1 MTAAAAPT
9 TTTTTPTTTATIAIA
24 PSPPLPTTTFEPRA
38 DPNATTG
45 AALVLTVVAAAALYW
60 WNGVVPA
67 ARRSLAADK
76 RKGDAA
82 AYLERLQQ
90 DAARG
95 ERKAEAWFYTDWL
108 RKLAKRQEMARRAEA
123 RRRGEEVEPLAA
135 ASEERGANA
144 NADGEDREPFFLSLD
159 NPLVATAAALAA
171 FSAVASLLHG

>member
-1 MTAAAAPT
+1 
-9 TTTTTPTTTATIAIA
+9 
-24 PSPPLPTTTFEPRA
+24 
-38 DPNATTG
+38 
-45 AALVLTVVAAAALYW
+45 VLAVVAAAALYW

-95 ERKAEAWFYTDWL
+95 ERGVEAWFYTDWL
-108 RKLAKRQEMARRAEA
+108 RKLSKRQEMARRAEA
-123 RRRGEEVEPLAA
+123 KRRGEEVEPLTP
-135 ASEERGANA
+135 EERGNS
-144 NADGEDREPFFLSLD
+144 NDGEDREPFFFSLD